1 MAISR
6 VPSLRSGQGFVATL
20 LAMTRGWTFY
30 EFIKVDFNF
39 FFSGWSFLPRIKY
52 GVNSGRNPGWDSE
65 GEKHLDTRFR
75 GYDVLERVALDLV
88 HVYFAHISPNSRLE
102 FR

>member
-1 MAISR
+1 
-6 VPSLRSGQGFVATL
+6 
-20 LAMTRGWTFY
+20 MTRGWTFY

-39 FFSGWSFLPRIKY
+39 FFSGWSFLPRIPWSGLIDKY

-75 GYDVLERVALDLV
+75 WYDVLERVALDSV
-88 HVYFAHISPNSRLE
+88 HV
-102 FR
+102 